1 MKLKGGNFHMLFYKR
16 FILNVLNQENSDILR
31 LVDFI
36 NLFFHG
42 MF

>member
-1 MKLKGGNFHMLFYKR
+1 MKLKDGNFQMLFYKR
-16 FILNVLNQENSDILR
+16 FILSVLNQENSDILR

-36 NLFFHG
+36 NLFFYG